1 MLSKAICARCC
12 SYGCSVARECE
23 AMGQGSCA
31 ANTVE
36 DVVQKGELSICLPLC

>member
-1 MLSKAICARCC
+1 MLSKAIFARCC
-12 SYGCSVARECE
+12 RYGCSVARECE

-36 DVVQKGELSICLPLC
+36 DVVQKGELSIHLPVC